1 MIPIFE
7 QGDSQGIGH
16 SFDTFI
22 KRFGDIC
29 KKHIETK
36 RAHAFAFIFYDF
48 KDENLK
54 NVLKSKGGF
63 ARLDRLSGKKLSVFY
78 MHSDNRD
85 LNNHFNETFKY
96 VFEIEENVSL
106 PFVLFVKFDG
116 EINEIEGLKI
126 FELEQDDPMFA
137 FNELYET
144 IETYVAQLE
153 DNSIDIKPQKNKLT
167 QLLGKYKRMAVDE
180 FIKLILKDGYEMIQG
195 Y

>member
-22 KRFGDIC
+22 KRFREIC
-29 KKHIETK
+29 KNHIETQ

-48 KDENLK
+48 DDSNLK
-54 NVLKSKGGF
+54 NILKSNGGF

-78 MHSDNRD
+78 LHSNNRK
-85 LNNHFNETFKY
+85 LNSHFNKIFRY

-106 PFVLFVKFDG
+106 PFVLFLKFDG
-116 EINEIEGLKI
+116 KIKEIEDLKI
-126 FELEQDDPMFA
+126 SELEQDNPMFA

-144 IETYVAQLE
+144 IEAYIEQIE
-153 DNSIDIKPQKNKLT
+153 NESIVISPKRNKLVN
-167 QLLGKYKRMAVDE
+167 LLAKYKKMAIEE
-180 FIKLILKDGYEMIQG
+180 FIKLILKDGYEMIRN